1 MGSYFNTRL
10 IPKKGRRLLRI
21 YNGISGKIETDR
33 TIINGSEFLS
43 IGVNEEKQQQ
53 QQQQLIELKSVYVYV
68 INMGNDDVNKHI
80 SAAFRI
86 KFNGVN
92 QYIIKL
98 C

>member
-10 IPKKGRRLLRI
+10 ILKKGRRLLRI

-43 IGVNEEKQQQ
+43 IGVNEEK
-53 QQQQLIELKSVYVYV
+53 QQQLIELKSVYVYV